1 MSPNEAD
8 SSRLQAPVRGEMPY
22 SSFPLDGLTS
32 DEFPPQPAGNGS
44 GRRLPWG
51 EMPAGLDPETVRLRR
66 EISLWQSP
74 KMRELW
80 GTIQQAA
87 GVDITVLLRGETG
100 TGKDIVAR
108 AIHACSSRRD
118 APFIKVN
125 CAAVPHDLLESELFG
140 HERGSFTGAHQLRIG
155 KFEAAHRGTV
165 FLDEIGELHPALQ
178 AKLLHILQDGSFS
191 RVGGKA
197 ALQVDVRVLAA
208 TNRNLERAV
217 DEERFR
223 QDLYY
228 RLNVIQ
234 IVMPPLRERM
244 EEVPAL
250 VDYFARRYAAQYNRG
265 EFAIPASSVGR
276 LAQYHYPGN
285 IRELENIVKRMIVLD
300 DPQLVRIPFPPLPFD
315 GAAARTAP
323 AASPA
328 PASVAVASLA
338 VASLKDIARTA
349 ARAAEREAIARV
361 LAQTGWNRVRAAR
374 LLKISYRALLYKIK
388 DAGLDPTA
396 QSLGPSS

>member
-1 MSPNEAD
+1 
-8 SSRLQAPVRGEMPY
+8 MP
-22 SSFPLDGLTS
+22 P
-32 DEFPPQPAGNGS
+32 
-44 GRRLPWG
+44 
-51 EMPAGLDPETVRLRR
+51 GLDPETVRLRR

-87 GVDITVLLRGETG
+87 GVDITVLLR
-100 TGKDIVAR
+100 AR
-108 AIHACSSRRD
+108 PGPGRTSWRGRSTRARHGATL
-118 APFIKVN
+118 PFIKVN

-300 DPQLVRIPFPPLPFD
+300 DPHLVRIPFRRCRSTGPPLGRRPP
-315 GAAARTAP
+315 RVP
-323 AASPA
+323 PR
-328 PASVAVASLA
+328 PAS
-338 VASLKDIARTA
+338 RW
-349 ARAAEREAIARV
+349 RRWR
-361 LAQTGWNRVRAAR
+361 WR
-374 LLKISYRALLYKIK
+374 
-388 DAGLDPTA
+388 P
-396 QSLGPSS
+396 